1 MLKRKP
7 NNLVT
12 QIIKKITKNTPHVL
26 MAIGVFF
33 MVLSI
38 SHWILRARAL
48 RLEDSLVEQFQ
59 QTTVEN
65 PILPTNIFIEWFV
78 DTEIEPHI
86 YQNGQWTTSADK
98 ASYLMQSALPGEAGN
113 IIIYGHNTRSILGN
127 IRALKGNEHITLT
140 LSDGSKR
147 NYQITTIVEVSPD
160 KTAYLEPTDSETLT
174 LYTCAGFLDKNR
186 FIVQAKPIE

>member
-1 MLKRKP
+1 
-7 NNLVT
+7 
-12 QIIKKITKNTPHVL
+12 